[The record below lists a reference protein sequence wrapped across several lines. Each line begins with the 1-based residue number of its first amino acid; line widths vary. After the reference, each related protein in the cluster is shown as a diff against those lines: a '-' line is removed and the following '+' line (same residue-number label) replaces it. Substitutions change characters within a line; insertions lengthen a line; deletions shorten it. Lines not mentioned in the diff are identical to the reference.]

1 MWVLVSVVVML
12 VDANV
17 RADREEDELE
27 MRLVPVL

>member
-12 VDANV
+12 VDGNV